1 MPKLNNARM
10 NTLGGY
16 KALYDIEVVDEKQ
29 KLWRGKPMVEE
40 KMKRPGM
47 PAPPEHVWIFFSR
60 DYEIQTGDQKIND
73 WDLLYHEYMIDD
85 ETLMGV
91 SFLLVPKEKLL
102 FGFEPESTI
111 IARPRIH

>member
-1 MPKLNNARM
+1 MSELNNARM

-29 KLWRGKPMVEE
+29 KLWRGTPMPEE
-40 KMKRPGM
+40 HMKRPGM
-47 PAPPEHVWIFFSR
+47 PKPPEAVFIFFSR

-73 WDLLYHEYMIDD
+73 WDLLYHEYEITD
-85 ETLMGV
+85 ESLFGV
-91 SFLLVPKEKLL
+91 KILLVPKEKLL